1 MSVAVQTIKEKV
13 QQLSPQNQAE
23 VIDFVDFLLSK
34 EKTKERR
41 KMKLDWAGGLKDL
54 REQYTSIELQQ
65 QANLLRE
72 KHETSD

>member
-1 MSVAVQTIKEKV
+1 MSLAVQTIQEKV

>member
-1 MSVAVQTIKEKV
+1 MQTIKEKV

>member
-1 MSVAVQTIKEKV
+1 MNATVQTIKEKV

-34 EKTKERR
+34 EKTKQR
-41 KMKLDWAGGLKDL
+41 KKMTLDWAGGLKDL
-54 REQYTSIELQQ
+54 REQYTSIELQH

-72 KHETSD
+72 KYETSD

>member
-1 MSVAVQTIKEKV
+1 MNVAVQTIKEKV

-54 REQYTSIELQQ
+54 REQYTSVELEH

-72 KHETSD
+72 KK